1 MDRRT
6 FIQTAIAGAVIAPSF
21 SRKMFAQDPQRCVA
35 ITLDDPNTYEKPIL
49 STQERNDRILATL
62 KANHLRI
69 ALFVCGKRVDDE
81 NGKMLL
87 RKWDNAGHM
96 ICNHSYSHIYYNSK
110 KLSFETYADDF
121 RKGEGIIKG
130 YENFTK
136 LYRYP
141 YLKEGDT
148 VEKRDAMR
156 ELLASI
162 GYRSGEVTID
172 ASDWYIDDRMTAR
185 LKIDPKADT
194 RPYLNYYLSHIMDR
208 AEYYDKLSQDVL
220 GRSIK
225 HTVLLHHTL
234 LNALYL
240 GDLISEFKRRGWK
253 VISADEAFTDPVFDR
268 KPNTIPAGESL
279 LWALAKESGRYDGK
293 LRYPGEDDS
302 YEKDAM
308 DKAGL

>member
-1 MDRRT
+1 MNRRK
-6 FIQTAIAGAVIAPSF
+6 FLQTAVAGAIIAPAF
-21 SRKMFAQDPQRCVA
+21 SHKMFAQSEQRCVA
-35 ITLDDPNTYEKPIL
+35 ITIDDPNNYEKPVF
-49 STQERNDRILATL
+49 SVQERTDRILATL
-62 KANHLRI
+62 KTNNLRT
-69 ALFVCGKRVDDE
+69 ALFVCGKRVDNED
-81 NGKMLL
+81 GKMLL
-87 RKWDNAGHM
+87 KKWDDAGHM

-110 KLSFETYADDF
+110 KLTFEEYADDF
-121 RKGEGIIKG
+121 RKGEEIIKD
-130 YENFTK
+130 YKNFTK

-148 VEKRDAMR
+148 VEKRDDMR
-156 ELLASI
+156 ALLAST

-172 ASDWYIDDRMTAR
+172 GSDWCIDDRMTAR

-194 RPYLNYYLSHIMDR
+194 KPYRDYYLAHIMDR
-208 AEYYDKLSQDVL
+208 AAYYDKLSQDVL
-220 GRSIK
+220 GRSVK

-240 GDLISEFKRRGWK
+240 GDLISEFKRQGWK
-253 VISADEAFTDPVFDR
+253 VISADESFADPVFNR
-268 KPNTIPAGESL
+268 KPNTLPAGESL
-279 LWALAKESGRYDGK
+279 LWALAKESGRFEGK